1 MRADGNLDQGE
12 DPATCDALE
21 AGALNL
27 LENCV
32 GVAPG
37 DRVLIV
43 REDAAH
49 GYYDDH
55 APTFVAEKARALGA
69 RVETF
74 MAPLIDGPES
84 FPRELRTAMADADH
98 TIFFCR
104 IGDQVRFAE
113 IAGAG
118 TKTMCYALDR
128 GFLGSGFCAL
138 PHGLM
143 EEIKRRLE
151 AALDGASAWRI
162 TCPLGSDACGTF
174 EGPGAEGE
182 ADDFSLRL
190 FPVTTFRPVPCA
202 TMNGRVALSRW
213 LMATGSRTYTPSE
226 VALGAPVFAV
236 IENGRIVRFEGDGE
250 SARNARAQHDHVGAT
265 FGIDPDLVHSW
276 HVGIN
281 PQTFYPRPA
290 ESGLERWGGISF
302 GSPRYLHF
310 HACGDYAPGE
320 ICWSLFDATVEIDGE
335 RFWTDGRFS
344 FLERDDIAALIA
356 AEPAAAPLFEPRSDL
371 GI

>member
-1 MRADGNLDQGE
+1 MQGE
-12 DPATCDALE
+12 SMASECAPSASALQ

-27 LENCV
+27 LANCV
-32 GVAPG
+32 GVARG
-37 DRVLIV
+37 ERVLIV
-43 REDAAH
+43 REDAVH

-55 APTFVAEKARALGA
+55 AAPQVADFARDLGA
-69 RVETF
+69 EVDVF
-74 MAPLIDGPES
+74 MAPLIDGPED
-84 FPRELRTAMADADH
+84 FPDDLRAAMADVDH

-104 IGDQVRFAE
+104 IGDQVRFVK
-113 IAGAG
+113 IDGAG

-128 GFLGSGFCAL
+128 GFLGSGFCAV

-151 AALDGASAWRI
+151 AALDTAHEWRI
-162 TCPLGSDACGTF
+162 TCPLGTDAWGRF
-174 EGPGAEGE
+174 DAPAAGEEAE
-182 ADDFSLRL
+182 DFSLRL
-190 FPVTTFRPVPCA
+190 FPVTTFRPVPCG
-202 TMNGRVALSRW
+202 TMSGRVALSRW
-213 LMATGSRTYTPSE
+213 LMATGSRTYSPSDVPLE
-226 VALGAPVFAV
+226 RPVFAV
-236 IENGRIVRFEGDGE
+236 IEQGRICGFEGDSE
-250 SARNARAQHDHVGAT
+250 SVGRARAQHDHVGGL

-281 PQTFYPRPA
+281 PQTFYPQPA
-290 ESGLERWGGISF
+290 ETDLERWGGISF

-335 RFWTDGRFS
+335 PFWTCGRFS
-344 FLERDDIAALIA
+344 FLERSDIAGLIA
-356 AEPAAAPLFEPRSDL
+356 GEPGAAALLEPRMDL

>member
-1 MRADGNLDQGE
+1 MMPEAAPSIE
-12 DPATCDALE
+12 ALE
-21 AGALNL
+21 AGASNL
-27 LENCV
+27 LENCI

-37 DRVLIV
+37 ERVLIV
-43 REDAAH
+43 REDSSH

-55 APTFVAEKARALGA
+55 APAFVADRARALGA
-69 RVETF
+69 RVENF
-74 MAPLIDGPES
+74 MAPLIDGPDD
-84 FPRELRTAMADADH
+84 FPNELRAAMADVDH

-104 IGDQVRFAE
+104 IGDQVRFVE
-113 IAGAG
+113 IEGAG

-128 GFLGSGFCAL
+128 GFLGSSFCAL

-151 AALDGASAWRI
+151 AALDSASRWRI
-162 TCPLGSDACGTF
+162 TCPLGTDASGTF
-174 EGPGAEGE
+174 EGPDAEGE
-182 ADDFSLRL
+182 AEDFSLNL
-190 FPVTTFRPVPCA
+190 FPVTTFRPVPC
-202 TMNGRVALSRW
+202 TSMNGRVALSRW
-213 LMATGSRTYTPSE
+213 LMATGSRTYSPSD
-226 VALGAPVFAV
+226 VALKKPVMAV
-236 IENGRIVRFEGDGE
+236 IENGRITGFEGDAE
-250 SARNARAQHDHVGAT
+250 SAGTARAQHDHVGAT

-290 ESGLERWGGISF
+290 EGDLERWGGISF

-320 ICWSLFDATVEIDGE
+320 ICWSLFDASVEIDGE
-335 RFWTDGRFS
+335 PFWTDGRFS

-356 AEPAAAPLFEPRSDL
+356 DEPAAAALFEPRMDL
-371 GI
+371 GV